1 MSCSVSSPAVSQH
14 WRVKN
19 CCIIGAERLLHMSNA
34 KADGYHSG
42 QNTDF
47 SKWTQLPSL
56 KQKTVLKVTENLHNS
71 FRITFPEPF
80 SFNLEVRG
88 FRFSFAL
95 SFISRF
101 YCLRFIY
108 LFCLGCGCLPPLPGL
123 V

>member
-1 MSCSVSSPAVSQH
+1 MC
-14 WRVKN
+14 
-19 CCIIGAERLLHMSNA
+19 NA

-80 SFNLEVRG
+80 SFNLEV
-88 FRFSFAL
+88 
-95 SFISRF
+95 
-101 YCLRFIY
+101 
-108 LFCLGCGCLPPLPGL
+108 
-123 V
+123 